1 MDFCPKEPAKTLSTG
16 RSGSGFQ
23 RHQGLGLGSFCCTL
37 SSYSCYH
44 VGGHAETDAQ
54 IFLTKVKQRLAADNV
69 LFTIDAFTLY
79 ERQLAQLYAVAS
91 QTDTSQDHILHGIV
105 KKRQPSGTSSALA
118 TELRWGTDE
127 LAREIL
133 KDVGLTSLGTS
144 YVEHSNLTQRQSISI
159 FKSKDLAFA
168 KQIKTVAAFEGLFQ
182 VYYNF
187 AKSTRVYVLRFH

>member
-1 MDFCPKEPAKTLSTG
+1 M
-16 RSGSGFQ
+16 
-23 RHQGLGLGSFCCTL
+23 
-37 SSYSCYH
+37 
-44 VGGHAETDAQ
+44 
-54 IFLTKVKQRLAADNV
+54 
-69 LFTIDAFTLY
+69 FTTDAFTSY
-79 ERQLAQLYAVAS
+79 ERQLAQLYAVTS
-91 QTDTSQDHILHGIV
+91 QTGTSQDHILYGIV
-105 KKRQPSGTSSALA
+105 KKRQPSGTSSTLT

-159 FKSKDLAFA
+159 FKRKDLAFA
-168 KQIKTVAAFEGLFQ
+168 KQINTVAAFEGLFQ